1 MTVEHNKKP
10 LKVLFVHLNFEP
22 GLFCYTAGVSFLP
35 GNPLKVLRLPDFHLI
50 GYPGK
55 FMKVKCNNIRDV
67 CPFVLSQF
75 LMTWFNIMA
84 ATCFKTEETDFFF
97 CSSFINLSQQK
108 SAALKRKT

>member
-1 MTVEHNKKP
+1 MRVVEAISVDLSEIKAACSALTIGTSILTVEYNKKP

-67 CPFVLSQF
+67 CPFVLSVRLNF
-75 LMTWFNIMA
+75 
-84 ATCFKTEETDFFF
+84 
-97 CSSFINLSQQK
+97 S
-108 SAALKRKT
+108 

>member
-1 MTVEHNKKP
+1 MTVEYNKKP

-97 CSSFINLSQQK
+97 FVHLS
-108 SAALKRKT
+108 